1 MRTFVRRKS
10 TLDAGEDAI
19 LLFDNTSQLEF
30 YLPEQKDRDHVA
42 TAISDSGKKYLTL
55 DRRVNYLFPAK
66 ISAEKNHPKTLEFWR
81 CLGDDLQEE
90 LNRQKVKSI
99 TVIDLTEDQTAGL
112 YVAEGIV
119 LGNYQFLKYF
129 TNPVKKQRSLRD
141 FHLISRCTD
150 DSLLQLNA
158 ALDGTLRARDLSN
171 EPLSTLTAPRYAEIM
186 KEWGTELGLKVTVLE
201 KKQIESL
208 KMGGLLAV
216 NRGSIDPPTFTI
228 MEWAPQEA
236 VNSKPIVL
244 VGKGVVY
251 DTGGLSLKPT
261 ANSMDFMKVDM
272 AGSAAVVGAMVAI
285 AESNVPVHVIGLVPA
300 TDNRP
305 GQNAY
310 APGDVITMYDGTT
323 VEVLNTDAEGRLI
336 MADALAYAKKFDPE
350 LVIDLATLT
359 GSAAA
364 AIGKYGIVAM
374 GNADETV
381 WNELHSSAD
390 EVHER
395 LARLPFWSEYRNLLD
410 SDIADL
416 KNIGGPEGGAITAGK
431 FLEHFTDYPY
441 VHFDIAGPSWLKK
454 KDHYRTK
461 NATGVGVRILFH
473 YFMQRAR
480 KGE

>member
-55 DRRVNYLFPAK
+55 DRRVNYLFPAQ

-129 TNPVKKQRSLRD
+129 TNPEKKQHSLRD

>member
-1 MRTFVRRKS
+1 MRTFVRRKVK
-10 TLDAGEDAI
+10 LDAGEDAI
-19 LLFDNTSQLEF
+19 LLFDHAGQLEY
-30 YLPEQKDRDHVA
+30 YLQEQKERDHIDQA
-42 TAISDSGKKYLTL
+42 TGDSGKNYLVL
-55 DRRVNYLFPAK
+55 DRTTHLYLPARAK
-66 ISAEKNHPKTLEFWR
+66 TKDSRAETLEMWR
-81 CLGDDLQEE
+81 CLGDELQEE
-90 LNRQKVKSI
+90 LNRQKSKEI
-99 TVIDLTEDQTAGL
+99 TLVDLTEDQEAGL
-112 YVAEGIV
+112 YVLEGLV
-119 LGNYQFLKYF
+119 LGNYQFIKYF
-129 TNPVKKQRSLRD
+129 TNPDRKRSLGEY
-141 FHLISRCTD
+141 HIISRCSD
-150 DSLLQLNA
+150 LQLEHLNA
-158 ALDGTLRARDLSN
+158 VLDGTLRARDLSN
-171 EPLSTLTAPRYAEIM
+171 EPLSTLTAPRYAQIM
-186 KEWGTELGLKVTVLE
+186 KEWGEELGVKVTVLE

-228 MEWAPQEA
+228 MEWNPEGA
-236 VNSKPIVL
+236 VNEKPIVL

-272 AGSAAVVGAMVAI
+272 AGSAAVVGALI
-285 AESNVPVHVIGLVPA
+285 AAAETKLPIRVIGLVPA

-310 APGDVITMYDGTT
+310 APGDVIKMFDGTT
-323 VEVLNTDAEGRLI
+323 VEVLNTDAEGRMI

-359 GSAAA
+359 GSAAM

-374 GNADETV
+374 GNAGDEV
-381 WNELHSSAD
+381 WDELNKAANA
-390 EVHER
+390 VHER
-395 LARLPFWSEYRNLLD
+395 LAVFPFWSEYRELLD

-454 KDHYRTK
+454 KDKYRTK
-461 NATGVGVRILFH
+461 NATGVGVRLLFE
-473 YFMQRAR
+473 YFLQRTR
-480 KGE
+480 YNER

>member
-1 MRTFVRRKS
+1 MRTFVRRKA
-10 TLDAGEDAI
+10 TLDAGDDAI
-19 LLFDNTSQLEF
+19 LLFDHAAQLEH
-30 YLPEQKDRDHVA
+30 YIPEQKDRDHIEQ
-42 TAISDSGKKYLTL
+42 TTGTSGKKYLVL
-55 DRRVNYLFPAK
+55 DRTVHVHFPARAVGK
-66 ISAEKNHPKTLEFWR
+66 DERSATLEAWR
-81 CLGDDLQEE
+81 CLGDELQEE
-90 LNRQKVKSI
+90 LNRQKAKNI
-99 TVIDLTEDQTAGL
+99 TLVDLTEDQEAGL
-112 YVAEGIV
+112 YVLEGLV
-119 LGNYQFLKYF
+119 LGNYRFTKYF
-129 TNPVKKQRSLRD
+129 TNPDRKRSLTEYSV
-141 FHLISRCTD
+141 ISRCSD
-150 DSLLQLNA
+150 EQLDHLNA
-158 ALDGTLRARDLSN
+158 VLDGTLRARDLSN

-186 KEWGTELGLKVTVLE
+186 KEWGEELGIKVTVLE

-216 NRGSIDPPTFTI
+216 NRGSMDPPTFTI
-228 MEWAPQEA
+228 MEWSPGDA
-236 VNSKPIVL
+236 VNEQPVIL

-272 AGSAAVVGAMVAI
+272 AGSAAVVGAMVAV
-285 AESNVPVHVIGLVPA
+285 AETKLPIKVIGLIPA

-310 APGDVITMYDGTT
+310 APGDVIKMFDGST
-323 VEVLNTDAEGRLI
+323 VEVLNTDAEGRMI

-359 GSAAA
+359 GSAAM

-374 GNADETV
+374 GNAGNEV
-381 WNELHSSAD
+381 WNELHTAANT
-390 EVHER
+390 VHER
-395 LARLPFWSEYRNLLD
+395 LAVFPFWPEYRDLLD

-454 KDHYRTK
+454 KDKYRTK
-461 NATGVGVRILFH
+461 NATGVGVRLLFE
-473 YFMQRAR
+473 YFLQRTR
-480 KGE
+480 YNER

>member
-19 LLFDNTSQLEF
+19 LLFDNASQLEF

-42 TAISDSGKKYLTL
+42 AAISDSGKKYLTL
-55 DRRVNYLFPAK
+55 DRTTNLLFPAK
-66 ISAEKNHPKTLEFWR
+66 ISSGKNRSATLESWR

-90 LNRQKVKSI
+90 LNRQKSQSI
-99 TVIDLTEDQTAGL
+99 VIIDLTEEQEAGL
-112 YVAEGIV
+112 YVAEGVV

-129 TNPVKKQRSLRD
+129 TSPEKKQRSLQN
-141 FHLISRCTD
+141 FELISRCQD
-150 DSLLQLNA
+150 DKLLHLNA
-158 ALDGTLRARDLSN
+158 VLDGTIRARDLSN
-171 EPLSTLTAPRYAEIM
+171 EPLSTLTAPRYAEVM
-186 KEWGTELGLKVTVLE
+186 KDWGTEIGLKVTVLE
-201 KKQIESL
+201 KKQIEAL

-228 MEWAPQEA
+228 LEWNPENA
-236 VNSKPIVL
+236 VNEKPIAL

-272 AGSAAVVGAMVAI
+272 AGSAAVVGAMLAV
-285 AESNVPVHVIGLVPA
+285 AESKLPIHIIGLVPA

-310 APGDVITMYDGTT
+310 APGDVITMFDGTT

-374 GNADETV
+374 GNAGDEV
-381 WNELHSSAD
+381 WNDLNASAD

-395 LARLPFWSEYRNLLD
+395 LARLPFWSEYRDLLD

-461 NATGVGVRILFH
+461 NATGVGVRILFD
-473 YFMQRAR
+473 YFLQRSR
-480 KGE
+480 SGE